1 MVQCHRLTA
10 YATKDTGNQHSIYK
24 MKIRDAVAAGI
35 LHLSQ
40 NRLRAGLSILG
51 IFIGIASVLCM
62 MAIGDGAKLLI
73 AKDLE
78 KLGGTNQVQLWT
90 RSTIWKRGRLV
101 RTNERYTLEDAHAI
115 EAECPDVLFAL
126 PKNERF
132 RPHLVSSQYGSQP
145 SPHFEGVTADYA
157 LGMQWEIREGR
168 FLSESDVE
176 NATQVCVLGTNIAN
190 ELFGDFSAIGQ
201 EVKVRFSWR
210 LPSVRLRVVGVMKV
224 KGSSLSSWRSLDDT
238 VCVPLT
244 TRQQRLVGN
253 PYVDRLV
260 LFFKKDA
267 DVYSIIDSVKHVL
280 RKRHRGKDDFIGYW
294 IPKGNIQRLAHTQ
307 RMIKIALGS
316 IASFSLFVGGIG
328 IMNMCLVSVGEK
340 TREIGLRKSV
350 GARRVHIF
358 WQFLTESIC
367 LCFCGSIFGIAGG
380 WFAAHGMAKL
390 AVRIVPILLEWPV
403 VLSGHWILI
412 SVIFSVFMG
421 IGFGVYPAMRAA
433 RLSPIDAL
441 RAEN

>member
-1 MVQCHRLTA
+1 MEIHDVV
-10 YATKDTGNQHSIYK
+10 AT
-24 MKIRDAVAAGI
+24 GI

-51 IFIGIASVLCM
+51 ILIGIASVLCM
-62 MAIGDGAKLLI
+62 MAIGDGAKRLI
-73 AKDLE
+73 VKDLE
-78 KLGGTNQVQLWT
+78 KLGGANQVQLWT
-90 RSTIWKRGRLV
+90 RSTIWKRRGLV
-101 RTNERYTLEDAHAI
+101 RRTTERYTLADAHAI
-115 EAECPDVLFAL
+115 EAECPNVLFVL
-126 PKNERF
+126 PKNEVF
-132 RPHLVSSQYGSQP
+132 SPHLVSSRYGSRP
-145 SPHFEGVTADYA
+145 APRLEGVTADYA
-157 LGMQWEIREGR
+157 LGMHWEIQEGR
-168 FLSESDVE
+168 FLSENDIE
-176 NATQVCVLGTNIAN
+176 NATQVCVLGASVAS
-190 ELFGDFSAIGQ
+190 ELFGNVSPIGQ

-210 LPSVRLRVVGVMKV
+210 LPSVRLRVVGVMKA
-224 KGSSLSSWRSLDDT
+224 KGRSLSSWRSLDDT
-238 VCVPLT
+238 ICVPLT
-244 TRQQRLVGN
+244 TRQQRIFRN
-253 PYVDRLV
+253 PYVDRLI

-267 DVYSIIDSVKHVL
+267 NVYSVIDSVKEVL

-307 RMIKIALGS
+307 KMIKIALGS

-350 GARRVHIF
+350 GARQVHIF

-367 LCFCGSIFGIAGG
+367 LCFCGGIFGIAGG
-380 WFAAHGMAKL
+380 WLAAHGMAKL
-390 AVRIVPILLEWPV
+390 AVRIVPILPEWPV
-403 VLSGHWILI
+403 VLSLPWILT

-421 IGFGVYPAMRAA
+421 VSFGVYPAMRAA

>member
-1 MVQCHRLTA
+1 MH
-10 YATKDTGNQHSIYK
+10 
-24 MKIRDAVAAGI
+24 
-35 LHLSQ
+35 
-40 NRLRAGLSILG
+40 
-51 IFIGIASVLCM
+51 
-62 MAIGDGAKLLI
+62 
-73 AKDLE
+73 
-78 KLGGTNQVQLWT
+78 
-90 RSTIWKRGRLV
+90 
-101 RTNERYTLEDAHAI
+101 
-115 EAECPDVLFAL
+115 
-126 PKNERF
+126 
-132 RPHLVSSQYGSQP
+132 
-145 SPHFEGVTADYA
+145 
-157 LGMQWEIREGR
+157 WEIQEGR
-168 FLSESDVE
+168 FLSESDVAK
-176 NATQVCVLGTNIAN
+176 ATQVCVLGANIAS
-190 ELFGDFSAIGQ
+190 ELFTDASPVGQ

-210 LPSVRLRVVGVMKV
+210 LPSVRLRVVGVMKA

-244 TRQQRLVGN
+244 TRQQRLIGN

-260 LFFKKDA
+260 LFFQKDA

-367 LCFCGSIFGIAGG
+367 LCFCGSILGIVGG
-380 WFAAHGMAKL
+380 WLAAHGMARL
-390 AVRIVPILLEWPV
+390 AVRIVPILPEWPV
-403 VLSGHWILI
+403 VLSGHWVLI
-412 SVIFSVFMG
+412 SIIFSIFMG

-433 RLSPIDAL
+433 RFSPIDAL

>member
-1 MVQCHRLTA
+1 MEIPDV
-10 YATKDTGNQHSIYK
+10 I
-24 MKIRDAVAAGI
+24 IAGL
-35 LHLSQ
+35 LHLSR

-51 IFIGIASVLCM
+51 ILIGIASVLCM

-73 AKDLE
+73 VKDLE
-78 KLGGTNQVQLWT
+78 KLGGANQVQLWT
-90 RSTIWKRGRLV
+90 RSTVWKQRRLV
-101 RTNERYTLEDAHAI
+101 RRTTERYTLEDAHAI
-115 EAECPDVLFAL
+115 EAECPNVLFVL
-126 PKNERF
+126 PKNEVF
-132 RPHLVSSQYGSQP
+132 SPHLVSSPYGSRP
-145 SPHFEGVTADYA
+145 APRLEGVTADYA
-157 LGMQWEIREGR
+157 LGMHWETQEGR
-168 FLSESDVE
+168 FLSENDIE
-176 NATQVCVLGTNIAN
+176 NATQVCVLGASIAS
-190 ELFGDFSAIGQ
+190 ELFRETSSIGQ
-201 EVKVRFSWR
+201 EVKIRFSWR
-210 LPSVRLRVVGVMKV
+210 LPSVRLRVVGVMKA
-224 KGSSLSSWRSLDDT
+224 KGRSLSSWRSLDDT
-238 VCVPLT
+238 ICVPLT
-244 TRQQRLVGN
+244 TRQQRIFRN
-253 PYVDRLV
+253 PHVDRLI

-267 DVYSIIDSVKHVL
+267 DVYNVIDSAKEVL

-294 IPKGNIQRLAHTQ
+294 IPEGNIQRLAHTQ
-307 RMIKIALGS
+307 KMIKIALGS

-367 LCFCGSIFGIAGG
+367 LCFCGGIFGIAGG
-380 WFAAHGMAKL
+380 WLAAHGMAKL
-390 AVRIVPILLEWPV
+390 AVGIVPILPEWPV

-421 IGFGVYPAMRAA
+421 VSFGVYPALRAA